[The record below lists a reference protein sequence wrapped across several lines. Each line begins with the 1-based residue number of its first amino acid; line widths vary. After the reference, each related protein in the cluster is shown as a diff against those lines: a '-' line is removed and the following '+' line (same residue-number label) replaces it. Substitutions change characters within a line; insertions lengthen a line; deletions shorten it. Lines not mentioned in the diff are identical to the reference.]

1 MSRPTTVSSAVE
13 LDARGIRIEGT
24 ERVVLCASLFYF
36 RLPRE
41 QWRARLEQVRDSGY
55 TCVDVYLPWNFHE
68 LAPGRWSFAGRR
80 DVAAFLDLAQETGLY
95 VIARPGPY
103 ICSEWDGGALPA
115 WLGLDR
121 ELRVRQNEPRFLA
134 QVTAWFDQV
143 LPLLAERQY
152 PANGP
157 VIMVQLE
164 NELDFFDCED
174 RAGYLTALRDQALR
188 HGITVPLIACSG
200 QGDIEGAT
208 GDVPGIIPAC
218 NFYPDDDSPDIEPE
232 VRRYAQVLADR
243 ELPLLITETNRR
255 HRTLRRLLASGAS
268 LIAPYLQSSG
278 WNFGYTPSTGN
289 WGAPGNLM
297 SHGYDF
303 GGYVSST
310 GTERPEYAEAQLL
323 ARVIDTLGSRLAL
336 AGSSVPRVPVTADFP
351 TSSSPSAR
359 DLDGG
364 GQLIAV
370 PHLGTAGTAGSAPGT
385 AVVNGVP
392 VAVAADSCPL
402 MLTDVPMQAW
412 GYDGTLTLASADLVA
427 AADGVLTFSSEVP
440 VTVVLGGNRV
450 EIPAPAAGL
459 PERVTAEGLTL
470 VALAPGDA
478 VRLRAADRE
487 GTVPSADAPPRT
499 SAAPAVDVRDV
510 RRRAVEAREE
520 RAGAHELPPALEALG
535 VYRGRGIYRTTADL
549 TGVDEL
555 LLVGAADI
563 VDLSVGGRVH
573 PTIAGFGAAERI
585 DVREASGRVRVE
597 AVVEIWGH
605 ANFDDA
611 RLPALRLG
619 ALRGLGS
626 LWAVRDVTDVSALWT
641 VHGHWAGLPAAVR
654 GLGGWSSTR
663 VGIPVTYRRDIR
675 SATASA
681 LHLRGVVEPVRV
693 SVDGGE
699 SFTVHAE
706 DPWVLLPA
714 GTHRVSVTL
723 PHHPSGGGLRA
734 ELLGLESV
742 TDWTCAV
749 QDDDVLTG
757 FAADADP
764 ADPAAP
770 ERYDI
775 RLPLALEPGEEAW
788 LDVDPSHLPPS
799 DKGFAV
805 RPAGTQIRVTGW
817 AAGECLGR
825 VWVGDRPAFSGGD
838 SNILWV
844 PPGWSGLT
852 LLVRGT
858 AGPGSPELRT
868 LRLEAP
874 DD

>member
-1 MSRPTTVSSAVE
+1 MSHSTIAGTGVD

-68 LAPGRWSFAGRR
+68 LAPGRWSFEGRR

-115 WLGLDR
+115 WLGLDPD
-121 ELRVRQNEPRFLA
+121 LRVRQHEPRFLA

-174 RAGYLTALRDQALR
+174 RAGYLTALRDQALS

-208 GDVPGIIPAC
+208 GDVPGVIPAC

-243 ELPLLITETNRR
+243 DLPLLITETNRR

-289 WGAPGNLM
+289 WGDPGNFM

-310 GTERPEYAEAQLL
+310 GAERPEYAQAKLL
-323 ARVIDTLGSRLAL
+323 ARVIDALGPRLAL
-336 AGSSVPRVPVTADFP
+336 AGSSVPRMPVTADFP

-370 PHLGTAGTAGSAPGT
+370 PHLGTAGAAPGT

-402 MLTDVPMQAW
+402 MLTDVPLRPW
-412 GYDGTLTLASADLVA
+412 GHDGTLTLASADLVA
-427 AADGVLTFSSEVP
+427 ASDGVLTFSSEVP
-440 VTVVLGGNRV
+440 VTVVLDGNRV
-450 EIPAPAAGL
+450 EIPAPAVGA
-459 PERVTAEGLTL
+459 PERVTVEGLTL

-478 VRLRAADRE
+478 VRLRATERD
-487 GTVPSADAPPRT
+487 GTVRLADAAPLP
-499 SAAPAVDVRDV
+499 SAAPSVEVRDV
-510 RRRAVEAREE
+510 RRRTAGAGEE
-520 RAGAHELPPALEALG
+520 PAGAHELPPALEALG
-535 VYRGRGIYRTTADL
+535 VYRGRGTYRTTADL

-573 PTIAGFGAAERI
+573 PTIAGFGAAQRI
-585 DVREASGRVRVE
+585 DVREVGGPVGVE

-626 LWAVRDVTDVSALWT
+626 LWTVRGVTDVSALWT
-641 VHGHWAGLPAAVR
+641 VHGHWAGLPAPVR

-663 VGIPVTYRRDIR
+663 VGIPVTYRREIR

-693 SVDGGE
+693 SVDDGE
-699 SFTVHAE
+699 PRTVHRE

-714 GTHRVSVTL
+714 GTHRVSVML
-723 PHHPSGGGLRA
+723 PHHPSGGSLRA
-734 ELLGLESV
+734 ELLGLEPV

-749 QDDDVLTG
+749 QDDDVLTR
-757 FAADADP
+757 FAAEADP
-764 ADPAAP
+764 ADP
-770 ERYDI
+770 ERYDV

-788 LDVDPSHLPPS
+788 LDVDLSHLPPS

-825 VWVGDRPAFSGGD
+825 IWADGRPAFSGGD

-858 AGPGSPELRT
+858 AGPGNPELRT
-868 LRLEAP
+868 LRLECP

>member
-1 MSRPTTVSSAVE
+1 VNRTQTIEAVRLDGETVWVDGRPRT
-13 LDARGIRIEGT
+13 L
-24 ERVVLCASLFYF
+24 LCASLFYF

-41 QWRARLEQVRDSGY
+41 QWRARLEQVRASGY

-68 LAPGRWSFAGRR
+68 TAPGRWSFEGRR
-80 DVAAFLDLAQETGLY
+80 DVAAFLDLARETGLY

-115 WLGLDR
+115 WLGLDPD
-121 ELRVRQNEPRFLA
+121 LRVRQHEPRFLA

-174 RAGYLTALRDQALR
+174 RTGYVTALRDQALG

-200 QGDIEGAT
+200 QGDLEGAT
-208 GDVPGIIPAC
+208 GDVPGVVPAC

-232 VRRYAQVLADR
+232 VRRYAELLAER
-243 ELPLLITETNRR
+243 GLPLLITETNRR

-289 WGAPGNLM
+289 WGEPGNFM

-310 GTERPEYAEAQLL
+310 GAARPEYAAGQLL
-323 ARVIDTLGSRLAL
+323 TRVIDTLGPRLAL
-336 AGSSVPRVPVTADFP
+336 ATSAVPRVGITADFP
-351 TSSSPSAR
+351 TSSSPSAL
-359 DLDGG
+359 DLAEG
-364 GQLIAV
+364 GQLLAV
-370 PHLGTAGTAGSAPGT
+370 PHLGKEAGTA
-385 AVVNGVP
+385 VLNGVP

-402 MLTDVPMQAW
+402 MLMDVPLRPW

-427 AADGVLTFSSEVP
+427 ASEGVLTFSSEVP
-440 VTVVLGGNRV
+440 VTVVVDGTGV
-450 EIPAPAAGL
+450 EIPAPVAGA
-459 PERVTAEGLTL
+459 PERATVEGLIL

-478 VRLRAADRE
+478 VRLRTTDRD
-487 GTVPSADAPPRT
+487 GTAHLDEP
-499 SAAPAVDVRDV
+499 APARSSVAPVTV
-510 RRRAVEAREE
+510 QKARRRSDTAPEKA
-520 RAGAHELPPALEALG
+520 AGGHELPPTLESLG
-535 VYRGRGIYRTTADL
+535 VYRGRGTYRATAEL

-563 VDLSVGGRVH
+563 VDLSIGGRVR
-573 PTIAGFGAAERI
+573 PTIAGFGAAERV
-585 DVREASGRVRVE
+585 DVRAATGPVEIE

-619 ALRGLGS
+619 ALRGLGT
-626 LWAVRDVTDVSALWT
+626 LWTVRETADVSALWS
-641 VHGHWAGLPAAVR
+641 VHGHWAGRPAPLRV
-654 GLGGWSSTR
+654 LGGWSSTR
-663 VGIPVTYRRDIR
+663 VGVPVTYTRQIR

-681 LHLRGVVEPVRV
+681 LHLKGVAEPVRV
-693 SVDGGE
+693 SVDDGE
-699 SFTVHAE
+699 PYTVHTE

-714 GTHRVSVTL
+714 GTHRISVTV
-723 PHHPSGGGLRA
+723 PHHPSGGGLGA
-734 ELLGLESV
+734 ELLGLDPV
-742 TDWTCAV
+742 TDWTCSA
-749 QDDDVLTG
+749 QDDELLTG
-757 FAADADP
+757 FATEP
-764 ADPAAP
+764 APGP
-770 ERYDI
+770 EV

-788 LDVDPSHLPPS
+788 LDVDLPPS
-799 DKGFAV
+799 HDGLLV
-805 RPAGTQIRVTGW
+805 RLDGSWIRVTGW
-817 AAGECLGR
+817 AGGECVGR

-838 SNILWV
+838 SNVLWI
-844 PPGWSGLT
+844 PSGWSGLT
-852 LLVRGT
+852 LLVRGA
-858 AGPGSPELRT
+858 AGPGEAELRT
-868 LRLEAP
+868 LWLESP
-874 DD
+874 DS